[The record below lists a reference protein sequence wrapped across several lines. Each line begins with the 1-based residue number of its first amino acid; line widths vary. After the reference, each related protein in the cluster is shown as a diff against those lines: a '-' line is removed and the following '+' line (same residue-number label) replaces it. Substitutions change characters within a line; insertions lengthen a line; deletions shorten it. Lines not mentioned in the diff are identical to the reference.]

1 MVIISK
7 ETKVLVQGMTG
18 HQGAFH
24 SGEMIKFGTNVV
36 AGVSPG
42 KAGTKVNGVDVYNNV
57 ADTLD
62 LKPDASMIS
71 VPAFPGETPATTF
84 VPNFIISPEWN
95 AP

>member
-1 MVIISK
+1 
-7 ETKVLVQGMTG
+7 MTG

-42 KAGTKVNGVDVYNNV
+42 KAGTKVNGVDYYPCFLIYYNH
-57 ADTLD
+57 
-62 LKPDASMIS
+62 
-71 VPAFPGETPATTF
+71 
-84 VPNFIISPEWN
+84 FIQPPVFLT